1 MIDDNVKLRP
11 CPFCGEKAT
20 MWKVAT
26 ALYAVGCF
34 GDVLCPCNITKVA
47 PLYYDK
53 ELAIKRWNSRA
64 GCNGE
69 KGV

>member
-1 MIDDNVKLRP
+1 
-11 CPFCGEKAT
+11 